1 MPLMLI
7 QGLRGGVGTTSLVAN
22 LAIGLAQTGL
32 RVAVLD
38 MAARSTMALHFG
50 LEPTYRL
57 PAFDAEDTKDLV
69 IHGVTLRDA
78 YTIADRGDLTY
89 GLASGEITFA
99 EDMLFIADVGSA
111 DMTLFEQLRPY
122 AALDMLI
129 LAPSGECLA
138 GLPEALDAAG
148 PNTRF
153 VLNKADDT
161 RKLAR
166 HTAVFVHELLGDKL
180 LATIRSD
187 EAVVESAAMIH
198 PLGRHAPVSAAL
210 QDISGLCGS
219 IAELVPLLQA
229 DSTVEYEQPR
239 QASQAA

>member
-1 MPLMLI
+1 MPLVLV

-22 LAIGLAQTGL
+22 LAIGLTQAGL
-32 RVAVLD
+32 PVTVLD

-50 LEPTYRL
+50 LEATERL
-57 PAFDAEDTKDLV
+57 PAIDDARHDDLV

-89 GLASGEITFA
+89 GLASGEINFA
-99 EDMLFIADVGSA
+99 DDTLYIADVGSA
-111 DMTLFEQLRPY
+111 DMGLFEQLRPY
-122 AALDMLI
+122 AAMDMLV
-129 LAPSGECLA
+129 LAPSAECLV

-148 PNTRF
+148 PNTYF

-166 HTAVFVHELLGDKL
+166 HAAVFVRELLGDKL
-180 LATIRSD
+180 IATVRSD

-198 PLGRHAPVSAAL
+198 PLVRHAPVSAAL
-210 QDISGLCGS
+210 QDISAIGS
-219 IAELVPLLQA
+219 LIVGMVHLQRA
-229 DSTVEYEQPR
+229 ATAGAPEQPMR
-239 QASQAA
+239 ASHAA

>member
-1 MPLMLI
+1 MPLVLV

-22 LAIGLAQTGL
+22 LAIGLAQAGL
-32 RVAVLD
+32 PVTVLD

-50 LEPTYRL
+50 LQPTDRL
-57 PAFDAEDTKDLV
+57 PPLDEARPNDLV
-69 IHGVTLRDA
+69 VHGVTLRDA
-78 YTIADRGDLTY
+78 YTVADRGDLTY
-89 GLASGEITFA
+89 GLASGEISFDG
-99 EDMLFIADVGSA
+99 DMLYLADVGSA
-111 DMTLFEQLRPY
+111 DMGLFEQLRPY
-122 AALDMLI
+122 AALDMLV

-138 GLPEALDAAG
+138 SLPEALDAAG

-166 HTAVFVHELLGDKL
+166 HASVFVRELLGDKL

-198 PLGRHAPVSAAL
+198 PLVRHAPVSAAL
-210 QDISGLCGS
+210 HDISALGQLVG
-219 IAELVPLLQA
+219 AMVPLGHA
-229 DSTVEYEQPR
+229 ASPVAHEPPR

>member
-1 MPLMLI
+1 MPLMLV

-22 LAIGLAQTGL
+22 LAIGLAQSGVPVT
-32 RVAVLD
+32 VLD

-50 LEPTYRL
+50 LEPTDRL
-57 PAFDAEDTKDLV
+57 PPLDEAQPNDAV
-69 IHGVTLRDA
+69 VHGVTLRDA
-78 YTIADRGDLTY
+78 YTIADRGDLAY
-89 GLASGEITFA
+89 GLASGEISFA
-99 EDMLFIADVGSA
+99 DDMLFIADVGSS

-122 AALDMLI
+122 ALLDLLV
-129 LAPSGECLA
+129 LAPSGECLVS
-138 GLPEALDAAG
+138 LPEALDAAG

-166 HTAVFVHELLGDKL
+166 HAAVFVRELLGDKL

-198 PLGRHAPVSAAL
+198 PLVRHAPVSAAL
-210 QDISGLCGS
+210 HDISALGVLVSGL
-219 IAELVPLLQA
+219 AP
-229 DSTVEYEQPR
+229 VERGETAVTQEAPR
-239 QASQAA
+239 KASHAA